1 MPAVSF
7 TLLVD
12 GAPPSQDLLAAV
24 QQIEIEEHVQLA
36 DMLRLRLSVG
46 VAEDGSD
53 WNILDDGIFRRLG
66 TIVVTVSVGSST
78 SEALIEGYVIGAD
91 TTFSN
96 QPGSS
101 VLEVVAMDAT
111 VIMNLEQKIRPWT
124 DMSDSDIASAILSE
138 YGLTP
143 QAESTQPTRQEV
155 DLTVIQRDTDIE
167 FLRQLARRNGY
178 ECYVE
183 LDPQSGNAVGHFHPP
198 QLAAA
203 PQGVLAINLGEATN
217 VNEFRVRYDMMQPV
231 VADMV
236 GLAIGSQA
244 DQTASISSVSQTLL
258 GSDTTL
264 SSDRPRHMR
273 LARSG
278 LAETGE
284 LQTYAQAAVDQSAW
298 AIVAEGDL
306 NTVAYGGI
314 LRAKRPVLVRGA
326 GRQFSGTYYVEKVQH
341 LITPE
346 SYTQHFTLRRNATGL
361 TGSESFTTE

>member
-1 MPAVSF
+1 MPAVSY

-12 GAPPSQDLLAAV
+12 GAPASQDLLAAV

-36 DMLRLRLSVG
+36 DMLRLRLAVG
-46 VAEDGSD
+46 VGEDGSD
-53 WNILDDGIFRRLG
+53 WNILDDDVFRRLG
-66 TIVVTVSVGSST
+66 TIKVTVSVGSDT
-78 SEALIEGYVIGAD
+78 TEALIEGYVIGAD
-91 TTFSN
+91 TQFSN
-96 QPGSS
+96 QPGQS

-111 VIMNLEQKIRPWT
+111 VLMNLEQKIRPWI
-124 DMSDSDIASAILSE
+124 DMSDGDIASTILSE

-143 QAESTQPTRQEV
+143 QVESTQPARQEV
-155 DLTVIQRDTDIE
+155 DQTVIQRDTDVE

-183 LDPQSGNAVGHFHPP
+183 LDSRSGDAVGHFHPP
-198 QLAAA
+198 QLDAT
-203 PQGVLAINLGEATN
+203 PQGVLAVNLGEATN
-217 VNEFRVRYDMMQPV
+217 VNEFRVRFDMMQPV

-236 GLAIGSQA
+236 GLAIGSQD

-258 GSDTTL
+258 GSESTL
-264 SSDRPRHMR
+264 GNDQPRHLR

-284 LQTYAQAAVDQSAW
+284 LQTYAQAAVDQAAW

-341 LITPE
+341 LITAE

-361 TGSESFTTE
+361 TGSESFSE